1 MTWTYAPPAGDPVEF
16 PSLKDQIRFLLGD
29 TKQQAWS
36 PSDEDI
42 AGTTL
47 LWNDANPEFP
57 NDPYGIAAT
66 IAVAIR
72 DWISLE
78 GMTATTK
85 KVGNSVLTKAFKD
98 NRYAAWGRL
107 VSRLA
112 GSAKAAVPGATM
124 TGFGLAAGAQT
135 PDRLF
140 VLGQFDNGYQ
150 RPSAPLPVHLDIQ
163 G

>member
-1 MTWTYAPPAGDPVEF
+1 VTRSSRRGRRRT
-16 PSLKDQIRFLLGD
+16 R
-29 TKQQAWS
+29 
-36 PSDEDI
+36 
-42 AGTTL
+42 TTL